1 MATTKQPRVRGPSLS
16 RLWWGLV
23 FLAAGVL
30 GILAVADIV
39 DWGSTV
45 GAWWP
50 LAFIGW
56 AVIEMMGA
64 GQLTLAGVII
74 VAIGLGVLADNLEW
88 PSRGIVW
95 SVLFLSI
102 GIAILWRPRPDDR
115 SDTPRMRHRRGRV
128 DVAGAVDRKPEAGA
142 RSGGSRSPS

>member
-1 MATTKQPRVRGPSLS
+1 MATMRPPQVRRLSLS

-23 FLAAGVL
+23 FLTAGVL
-30 GILAVADIV
+30 GILAVADVV

-45 GAWWP
+45 GDWWP

-56 AVIEMMGA
+56 AVTEMIGA
-64 GQLTLAGVII
+64 RRLTLSGAII

-95 SVLFLSI
+95 SALFLGI
-102 GIAILWRPRPDDR
+102 GIAILWSTRTNERTSTTADAP
-115 SDTPRMRHRRGRV
+115 SWWARRCRWCC
-128 DVAGAVDRKPEAGA
+128 
-142 RSGGSRSPS
+142 